1 MAEGKA
7 TLAKLE
13 NGKGVEPKLTVLFNP
28 KELTFSKS
36 NTWNPKKTPKENTPE
51 LEFGGG
57 GSASL
62 KLQLYFDTYA
72 EAGEQEAPD
81 VRQKYLNQLYK
92 WIRVDPDPKLK
103 DKKTGKGRPPEIRF
117 DWGGKVIFDGVISS
131 LSERFTLFLPNG
143 TPVRA
148 VVDLTLTESRD
159 GQFFPKQNPTSG
171 GVGGDRVWV
180 VREGDTLPWIAY
192 AEYNDASEWRV
203 IADANGLTQ
212 VRHLVPGTV
221 LVIPSA

>member
-7 TLAKLE
+7 TLSKLQ
-13 NGKGVEPKLTVLFNP
+13 GGRGVDPKLKVLFNP

-57 GSASL
+57 QSASL
-62 KLQLYFDTYA
+62 KLQLYFDTY
-72 EAGEQEAPD
+72 GEKVD
-81 VRQKYLNQLYK
+81 VRKKYLDQIYQ
-92 WIRVDPDPKLK
+92 WVRVDPKLK
-103 DKKTGKGRPPEIRF
+103 EKKTDKGRPPEVRF
-117 DWGGKVIFDGVISS
+117 DWGGKVIFDGVITS
-131 LSERFTLFLPNG
+131 LSERFTLFLPDG

-159 GQFFPKQNPTSG
+159 GKFFPKQNPTSG
-171 GVGGDRVWV
+171 GMGGDRVHV

-192 AEYNDASEWRV
+192 TEYNDATEWRL
-203 IADANGLTQ
+203 IAEANGLTQ
-212 VRHLVPGTV
+212 VRTLVPGTV

>member
-1 MAEGKA
+1 MAGEKA

-13 NGKGVEPKLTVLFNP
+13 GGKGGKDVPPKLAVLFNP

-36 NTWNPKKTPKENTPE
+36 NTWNPRKTPKANAPD

-57 GSASL
+57 GAASL
-62 KLQLYFDTYA
+62 KMQLYFDTYA
-72 EAGEQEAPD
+72 EKGD
-81 VRQKYLNQLYK
+81 VRAKYLDHLHK
-92 WIRVDPDPKLK
+92 WILVDPKLK
-103 DKKTGKGRPPEIRF
+103 EKKTDKGRPPEVRF
-117 DWGGKVIFDGVISS
+117 DWAGKVVFDGVISS
-131 LSERFTLFLPNG
+131 YSERFTLFLPDG

-159 GQFFPKQNPTSG
+159 GAYLSKQNPTSG

-192 AEYNDASEWRV
+192 SEYHDATEWRA
-203 IADANGLTQ
+203 IADANRLTN
-212 VRHLVPGTV
+212 VRYLRPGTV

>member
-7 TLAKLE
+7 TLAKLKD
-13 NGKGVEPKLTVLFNP
+13 GKGIEPKLSVHFNP

-36 NTWNPKKTPKENTPE
+36 VTWNPKKTPKENTPE

-57 GSASL
+57 GPASL
-62 KLQLYFDTYA
+62 KLQLFFDTYA
-72 EAGEQEAPD
+72 EAQD

-92 WIRVDPDPKLK
+92 WVRVDPDPKLK
-103 DKKTGKGRPPEIRF
+103 DPKTGKGRPTEVRF

-159 GQFFPKQNPTSG
+159 GSFYPKQNPTSG
-171 GVGGDRVWV
+171 GAGGDRVWV
-180 VREGDTLPWIAY
+180 VREGDTLAWIAY
-192 AEYNDASEWRV
+192 SEYNDATEWRV

-212 VRHLVPGTV
+212 VRQLVPGTV
-221 LVIPSA
+221 LVIPSV

>member
-13 NGKGVEPKLTVLFNP
+13 GGKSVDPKLSVLFNP

-72 EAGEQEAPD
+72 EGAD
-81 VRQKYLNQLYK
+81 VRQKYLNQIYK
-92 WIRVDPDPKLK
+92 WVRVDPKLK
-103 DKKTGKGRPPEIRF
+103 EKKTDKGRPPEVRF
-117 DWGGKVIFDGVISS
+117 DWGGKVIFDGVIQS

-171 GVGGDRVWV
+171 GIGGDRVWV

-192 AEYNDASEWRV
+192 SEYNDATEWRA

-212 VRHLVPGTV
+212 VRQLVPGTV

>member
-1 MAEGKA
+1 MPLEKA

-13 NGKGVEPKLTVLFNP
+13 GGAGGTGVDPLTVLFNP

-36 NTWNPKKTPKENTPE
+36 NTWNPRKTPKANAPD

-57 GSASL
+57 GAATL
-62 KLQLYFDTYA
+62 KMQLYFDTYA
-72 EAGEQEAPD
+72 QNAD
-81 VRQKYLNQLYK
+81 VRKTYLDHMHK
-92 WIRVDPDPKLK
+92 WVLVDPK
-103 DKKTGKGRPPEIRF
+103 DKTLIEPKTKKGRPPEVRF
-117 DWGGKVIFDGVISS
+117 AWGPVIFDGVISS
-131 LSERFTLFLPNG
+131 LSERFTLFKPDG

-148 VVDLTLTESRD
+148 IVDLTLSESRD
-159 GQFFPKQNPTSG
+159 GKFLKNQNPTSG

-192 AEYNDASEWRV
+192 TEYRDATEWRV

-212 VRHLVPGTV
+212 VRRLVPGTV